1 MPVVNLPKLKRVLTD
16 PDEFITNGQLKSL
29 ALEIL
34 ELVPMEGI
42 EGSGLDSEEIM
53 EVVLRAAVGT
63 TSVNGVTTNTSDTPN
78 RKTVM
83 DWLHT
88 LEKDAMLDA
97 VNNILALMAMTVL
110 DRDRSRTICLDFM
123 DNPFHGNPEDE
134 TEFRRMQARDGTTKC
149 HRYCTAF
156 VIAQG
161 KPLTLAVEP
170 VAGEDNKADA
180 VERVLARVETY
191 PFEIEQILMDRA
203 AFAGELIDVLR
214 ATAPPVFPVKTGKDS
229 LRKKLSATASHMTEE
244 TICEGKEHE
253 QTYPLAVNVTYQN
266 GDRGK
271 SGVKATGYAAY
282 GLEDRTPA
290 QVATIYDKRSRIE
303 KSYEKFREARAL
315 TTTPST
321 TIRLFY
327 VGVGFLLE
335 QLWLVLQWAVLARP
349 RRGGR
354 ALPKTFAFG
363 DAFLHGIERM
373 LDDELGWKEKHRT
386 NGEGLPPG
394 YDHGLG

>member
-1 MPVVNLPKLKRVLTD
+1 MNLPQLKQVLTD
-16 PDEFITNGQLKSL
+16 PDEFITNSQLKTL
-29 ALEIL
+29 ALEVL
-34 ELVPMEGI
+34 ELIPMPGI
-42 EGSGLDSEEIM
+42 EGSPLDSGDIM

-63 TSVNGVTTNTSDTPN
+63 TSVNGVTTNTDETPN
-78 RKTVM
+78 REPVM

-88 LEKDAMLDA
+88 LDKEPMLDA
-97 VNNILALMAMTVL
+97 VNDILATMAMAVL
-110 DRDRSRTICLDFM
+110 DRSRSRTVCIDFM
-123 DNPFHGNPEDE
+123 DNPFHGHPADED
-134 TEFRRMQARDGTTKC
+134 EFRRMQARDGTTKC

-156 VIAQG
+156 VLAQG

-170 VAGEDNKADA
+170 VAGDDSAADA
-180 VERVLARVETY
+180 VERVLARVELY
-191 PFEIEQILMDRA
+191 SFELDQILMDRA
-203 AFAGELIDVLR
+203 AYVGEVIGVLR

-229 LRKKLSATASHMTEE
+229 LRKKLSATASYMTEE

-253 QTYPLAVNVTYQN
+253 QTFPLAVNVTYQN

-271 SGVKATGYAAY
+271 SGLKQTGYAAY
-282 GLEDRTPA
+282 GLEDRTPR
-290 QVATIYDKRSRIE
+290 QVARIYNNRSRIE

-335 QLWLVLQWAVLARP
+335 QLWLVVQWAVLARP

-354 ALPKTFAFG
+354 A
-363 DAFLHGIERM
+363 
-373 LDDELGWKEKHRT
+373 
-386 NGEGLPPG
+386 
-394 YDHGLG
+394 

>member
-1 MPVVNLPKLKRVLTD
+1 MNFPLLKEVLTN
-16 PDEFITNGQLKSL
+16 PDEFISNGQLKSL
-29 ALEIL
+29 ALELL
-34 ELVPMEGI
+34 ELVPIEGI
-42 EGSGLDSEEIM
+42 EGSGLDPEEIM

-88 LEKDAMLDA
+88 LEKNAMLDA
-97 VNNILALMAMTVL
+97 VNDILAMVAMTVL
-110 DRDRSRTICLDFM
+110 DRDGSRTICIDFM
-123 DNPFHGNPEDE
+123 DNPFHGHPEDE
-134 TEFRRMQARDGTTKC
+134 DEFRRMKARDGTTKC

-156 VIAQG
+156 VIARG
-161 KPLTLAVEP
+161 KPLTLALEP
-170 VAGEDNKADA
+170 VDGEDSKADA

-191 PFEIEQILMDRA
+191 PFEIEQILIDRA
-203 AFAGELIDVLR
+203 AFAGELIGVLR

-229 LRKKLSATASHMTEE
+229 LREKLSVNASYMTEE
-244 TICEGKEHE
+244 TICEGNEHE
-253 QTYPLAVNVTYQN
+253 QTYPLAVNVTYHN

-271 SGVKATGYAAY
+271 SGVKRTGYAAY

-290 QVATIYDKRSRIE
+290 QVATVYDKRSQIE
-303 KSYEKFREARAL
+303 KSYEKFREARAV

-335 QLWLVLQWAVLARP
+335 QLWLVVQWAVLAQP

-354 ALPKTFAFG
+354 ALPVEFTF
-363 DAFLHGIERM
+363 DDSFLHGIERV
-373 LDDELGWKEKHRT
+373 LDDELGWTEKHRT
-386 NGEGLPPG
+386 NGVGLPVG

>member
-1 MPVVNLPKLKRVLTD
+1 MNLPKLKCVLTD
-16 PDEFITNGQLKSL
+16 PDEFISNAQLKSL
-29 ALEIL
+29 ALELL
-34 ELVPMEGI
+34 ELVPLEGI

-63 TSVNGVTTNTSDTPN
+63 TSVNGVTTNTSETPN

-88 LEKDAMLDA
+88 LQKDAMLDA
-97 VNNILALMAMTVL
+97 VNDILAMVAMTVL
-110 DRDRSRTICLDFM
+110 DRSGSRTICIDFM
-123 DNPFHGNPEDE
+123 DNPFHGHPDDED
-134 TEFRRMQARDGTTKC
+134 EFRRMQARDGTTKC

-170 VAGEDNKADA
+170 VDGEDSKADA
-180 VERVLARVETY
+180 VERVLARVEVY
-191 PFEIEQILMDRA
+191 PFEIDQILMDRA
-203 AFAGELIDVLR
+203 AYVGELIGVLR
-214 ATAPPVFPVKTGKDS
+214 AIAPPVFPVKTGKAS
-229 LRKKLSATASHMTEE
+229 LREKLSATASYMTEE

-271 SGVKATGYAAY
+271 FGVKATGYAAY
-282 GLEDRTPA
+282 GLEDRTPR
-290 QVATIYDKRSRIE
+290 QVATVYDKRSQIE

-335 QLWLVLQWAVLARP
+335 QLWVVLQWAVLARP

-354 ALPKTFAFG
+354 ALPVEFTFS
-363 DAFLHGIERM
+363 DAFLHGIEQE
-373 LDDELGWKEKHRT
+373 LDDELGWKKKHRT
-386 NGEGLPPG
+386 NGVGLPVG

>member
-1 MPVVNLPKLKRVLTD
+1 MNFPLLKEVLTD
-16 PDEFITNGQLKSL
+16 PDEFLSNAQLKSL
-29 ALEIL
+29 ALELL
-34 ELVPMEGI
+34 ELIPLEGI
-42 EGSGLDSEEIM
+42 EGSPLDPEEIM

-63 TSVNGVTTNTSDTPN
+63 TSVNGVTTNTTDTPN

-83 DWLHT
+83 EWLHT
-88 LEKDAMLDA
+88 LEKDTMLDA
-97 VNNILALMAMTVL
+97 VNDILAMVAMTVL
-110 DRDRSRTICLDFM
+110 DRDGSRTVCIDFM
-123 DNPFHGNPEDE
+123 DNPFHGHPEDE
-134 TEFRRMQARDGTTKC
+134 DEFRRMQARDGTTKC

-156 VIAQG
+156 VIARG

-170 VAGEDNKADA
+170 VAGEDSKADA

-191 PFEIEQILMDRA
+191 PFEIERILIDRA
-203 AFAGELIDVLR
+203 AFAGELIGVLR
-214 ATAPPVFPVKTGKDS
+214 ETAPPVFPVKTGKDS
-229 LRKKLSATASHMTEE
+229 LREKLSVNASYMTEE

-253 QTYPLAVNVTYQN
+253 QAYPLAVDVTYHN

-271 SGVKATGYAAY
+271 SGLKQTGYAAY

-290 QVATIYDKRSRIE
+290 QVAAIYDKRSRIE
-303 KSYEKFREARAL
+303 KSYEKFREARAA

-335 QLWLVLQWAVLARP
+335 QLWIVIQWAVLAAP
-349 RRGGR
+349 QRGGR
-354 ALPKTFAFG
+354 ALPVEFTFG
-363 DAFLHGIERM
+363 DVFLHGIEGV

-386 NGEGLPPG
+386 NGVGLPAG
-394 YDHGLG
+394 HDHGLG

>member
-1 MPVVNLPKLKRVLTD
+1 MNLPKLKQILTD
-16 PDEFITNGQLKSL
+16 PDEFITNSELKTLSLQLL
-29 ALEIL
+29 ALI
-34 ELVPMEGI
+34 PMPGI
-42 EGSGLDSEEIM
+42 EGSSLDSGDIM

-63 TSVNGVTTNTSDTPN
+63 TSVNGVTTNTEETPN
-78 RKTVM
+78 REPVM

-88 LEKDAMLDA
+88 LDKEPMLDA
-97 VNNILALMAMTVL
+97 VNDILAMLAMTVL
-110 DRDRSRTICLDFM
+110 DRSRSRTVCIDFM
-123 DNPFHGNPEDE
+123 DNPFHGYPDDE

-161 KPLTLAVEP
+161 KPLTLAIEP
-170 VAGEDNKADA
+170 VDGEDSKADA

-191 PFEIEQILMDRA
+191 PFETDRILIDRA
-203 AFAGELIDVLR
+203 AFAGDVIGVLR
-214 ATAPPVFPVKTGKDS
+214 ESAPPVFPVKTGKDS
-229 LRKKLSATASHMTEE
+229 LREKLSVNASYMTEE
-244 TICEGKEHE
+244 TICEGKENE
-253 QTYPLAVNVTYQN
+253 QTYPMAVDVTYHN

-271 SGVKATGYAAY
+271 SGLKRTGYAAY

-290 QVATIYDKRSRIE
+290 QVAAIYDKRSRIE

-335 QLWLVLQWAVLARP
+335 QLWIVIQWGVLAAP

-354 ALPKTFAFG
+354 ALPVEFTFG
-363 DAFLHGIERM
+363 DAFLHGIEGV

-386 NGEGLPPG
+386 NGVGLPAG
-394 YDHGLG
+394 CAHGLG

>member
-1 MPVVNLPKLKRVLTD
+1 MNLPQLKQVLTD
-16 PDEFITNGQLKSL
+16 PDEFITNSDLKTL
-29 ALEIL
+29 ALEVL
-34 ELVPMEGI
+34 DLVPMPGI
-42 EGSGLDSEEIM
+42 EGSPLDSGEIM

-63 TSVNGVTTNTSDTPN
+63 TSVNGVTTNTAETPN
-78 RKTVM
+78 REPVM

-88 LEKDAMLDA
+88 LDKEPMLDA
-97 VNNILALMAMTVL
+97 VNDILALLAMSVL
-110 DRDRSRTICLDFM
+110 DREGSRTICIDFM
-123 DNPFHGNPEDE
+123 DNPFHGHPEDE
-134 TEFRRMQARDGTTKC
+134 DEFRRMQARDGTTKC

-156 VIAQG
+156 VLAQG

-170 VAGEDNKADA
+170 VDGDDSAADA
-180 VERVLARVETY
+180 VERVLARVELY
-191 PFEIEQILMDRA
+191 PFEIDRILMDRA
-203 AFAGELIDVLR
+203 AYVGELIGVLR
-214 ATAPPVFPVKTGKDS
+214 SVAPPVFPVKTGKAS
-229 LRKKLSATASHMTEE
+229 LREKLAATASYMTEE

-271 SGVKATGYAAY
+271 SGVKTTGYAAY
-282 GLEDRTPA
+282 GLEDRTPR
-290 QVATIYDKRSRIE
+290 QVAQIYNHRSRIE

-327 VGVGFLLE
+327 VGVGFMLE

-349 RRGGR
+349 QRGGR
-354 ALPKTFAFG
+354 ALPVGFTF
-363 DAFLHGIERM
+363 DNSFLHGIEQV

-386 NGEGLPPG
+386 NGEGLPAG

>member
-1 MPVVNLPKLKRVLTD
+1 MPVVNLPKLKRILTD

-29 ALEIL
+29 ALEVL
-34 ELVPMEGI
+34 ELVPMDGI

-53 EVVLRAAVGT
+53 EVVLRAAVDT
-63 TSVNGVTTNTSDTPN
+63 TSVNSVTRNTEDSPN

-88 LEKDAMLDA
+88 LEKETMLDA
-97 VNNILALMAMTVL
+97 VNDILAMVALTVL
-110 DRDRSRTICLDFM
+110 DRDRSRTVCLDFI
-123 DNPFHGNPEDE
+123 DNPFHGHPDDED
-134 TEFRRMQARDGTTKC
+134 EFRRMKARDGTTKC

-156 VIAQG
+156 VLAQG

-170 VAGEDNKADA
+170 VDGDDSKADA
-180 VERVLARVETY
+180 VERVLARVELY
-191 PFEIEQILMDRA
+191 PFEIDRILMDRA
-203 AFAGELIDVLR
+203 AFAGELIGVLR
-214 ATAPPVFPVKTGKDS
+214 ETAPPVFPVKTGKDS
-229 LRKKLSATASHMTEE
+229 LREKLSVNASHMTEE

-271 SGVKATGYAAY
+271 SGVKTTGYAAY
-282 GLEDRTPA
+282 GLEDRTPR
-290 QVATIYDKRSRIE
+290 QVARIYDNRSRIE

-354 ALPKTFAFG
+354 ALPVGFTFS
-363 DAFLHGIERM
+363 DAFLHGIEQV
-373 LDDELGWKEKHRT
+373 LDEELGWKKKHRT
-386 NGEGLPPG
+386 NGEGLPAG
-394 YDHGLG
+394 YEHGLG

>member
-1 MPVVNLPKLKRVLTD
+1 MKLPKLRRILTS
-16 PDEFITNGQLKSL
+16 PDEFISNRQLKSL
-29 ALEIL
+29 SMELL
-34 ELVPMEGI
+34 ELIPMEGI
-42 EGSGLDSEEIM
+42 EGSPLDSEQIM
-53 EVVLRAAVGT
+53 EVVLRAAADT
-63 TSVNGVTTNTSDTPN
+63 TSVNGVTTNTEDTPN
-78 RKTVM
+78 REPVM

-88 LEKDAMLDA
+88 LEKESMLDA
-97 VNNILALMAMTVL
+97 VNDILALVAMTVL
-110 DRDRSRTICLDFM
+110 DRDRSRTICIDFM
-123 DNPFHGNPEDE
+123 DNPFHGFPDDED
-134 TEFRRMQARDGTTKC
+134 EFRRMQARDGTTKC

-170 VAGEDNKADA
+170 VDGEDSKADA

-191 PFEIEQILMDRA
+191 PFEIEQILMDRD
-203 AFAGELIDVLR
+203 AFVGELIGILR
-214 ATAPPVFPVKTGKDS
+214 QTAPPIFPVRTGKDS
-229 LRKKLSATASHMTEE
+229 LRKKLSVTASHMTEE
-244 TICEGKEHE
+244 TICEGKQHE

-271 SGVKATGYAAY
+271 SGVKTVGYAAY

-290 QVATIYDKRSRIE
+290 QVATTYDKRAQIE

-327 VGVGFLLE
+327 VGVGFLVE
-335 QLWLVLQWAVLARP
+335 QLWLVLQWAVIAQP
-349 RRGGR
+349 QRGGR
-354 ALPKTFAFG
+354 SLPVGFAF
-363 DAFLHGIERM
+363 DDVFLHGIEQV
-373 LDDELGWKEKHRT
+373 LDEDLGWKEKRRT
-386 NGEGLPPG
+386 NGKGLPAG

>member
-1 MPVVNLPKLKRVLTD
+1 MNLPKLTQVLTD
-16 PDEFITNGQLKSL
+16 PDEFITHSQLKTL
-29 ALEIL
+29 ALEML
-34 ELVPMEGI
+34 ELIPMPGI
-42 EGSGLDSEEIM
+42 EGSPLDSGEIM

-63 TSVNGVTTNTSDTPN
+63 TSVNGVTINTEETPN
-78 RKTVM
+78 REPVM

-88 LEKDAMLDA
+88 LQKAPMLDA
-97 VNNILALMAMTVL
+97 INDILALLAMSVL
-110 DRDRSRTICLDFM
+110 DRDRSRTVCIDFM
-123 DNPFHGNPEDE
+123 DNPFHGVPESDDE
-134 TEFRRMQARDGTTKC
+134 IRRMAAQDGTTQC

-170 VAGEDNKADA
+170 VDGEDSKADA
-180 VERVLARVETY
+180 VERVLARVALY
-191 PFEIEQILMDRA
+191 PFEVDQLLMDRA
-203 AFAGELIDVLR
+203 AYVGELIGVLR
-214 ATAPPVFPVKTGKDS
+214 AIAPPVFPVKTGKAS
-229 LRKKLSATASHMTEE
+229 LREKLSATASYMTEE

-271 SGVKATGYAAY
+271 FGVKATGYAAY
-282 GLEDRTPA
+282 GLEDRTPR
-290 QVATIYDKRSRIE
+290 QVATVYDKRSQIE

-335 QLWLVLQWAVLARP
+335 QLWVVFQWAVIARP

-354 ALPKTFAFG
+354 ALPVEFIFS
-363 DAFLHGIERM
+363 DAFLHGIEQE
-373 LDDELGWKEKHRT
+373 LDDELGWKKKHRT
-386 NGEGLPPG
+386 NGVGLPVG

>member
-1 MPVVNLPKLKRVLTD
+1 MRVPRLKRILTD
-16 PDEFITNGQLKSL
+16 PDEFLSNGQLKSL
-29 ALEIL
+29 SMELL
-34 ELVPMEGI
+34 ELIPMEGI
-42 EGSGLDSEEIM
+42 EGSRLDSEEII
-53 EVVLRAAVGT
+53 EVVLRAAVDT
-63 TSVNGVTTNTSDTPN
+63 TSVNGVTTNTEDTPN

-88 LEKDAMLDA
+88 LEKEPMLNA
-97 VNNILALMAMTVL
+97 VNDLLALTAMTVL
-110 DRDRSRTICLDFM
+110 DRGGSRTICLDFM
-123 DNPFHGNPEDE
+123 DNPFHGHPDDE
-134 TEFRRMQARDGTTKC
+134 NEFRRMQARDGTTKC

-170 VAGEDNKADA
+170 VDGEDSKADA

-191 PFEIEQILMDRA
+191 PFEIDQILMDRDA
-203 AFAGELIDVLR
+203 YVGKLIGILR
-214 ATAPPVFPVKTGKDS
+214 ETAPPVFPVKTGKDS
-229 LRKKLSATASHMTEE
+229 LRRKLSATASHMTEE
-244 TICEGKEHE
+244 TICEGKKYE
-253 QTYPLAVNVTYQN
+253 QTYPLAVNITYQN

-282 GLEDRTPA
+282 GLEDRTPQ
-290 QVATIYDKRSRIE
+290 QVARVYDNRSRIE

-335 QLWLVLQWAVLARP
+335 QLWIVLQWAVLARP

-354 ALPKTFAFG
+354 VLPVDFTFS
-363 DAFLHGIERM
+363 DAFLHGIEQR
-373 LDDELGWKEKHRT
+373 LDEELGWKKKHRT
-386 NGEGLPPG
+386 NGQGLPTG
-394 YDHGLG
+394 HDHGLG

>member
-1 MPVVNLPKLKRVLTD
+1 MEFPRLKRILTD
-16 PDEFITNGQLKSL
+16 PDEFLSNGQLKSL
-29 ALEIL
+29 SMELL

-63 TSVNGVTTNTSDTPN
+63 TSVNGVTTNTEDTPN
-78 RKTVM
+78 RETVM

-88 LEKDAMLDA
+88 LEKEPMLDA
-97 VNNILALMAMTVL
+97 VNDILALVALTVL
-110 DRDRSRTICLDFM
+110 DRDGSRTVCIDFM
-123 DNPFHGNPEDE
+123 DNPFHGNPADED
-134 TEFRRMQARDGTTKC
+134 EFRRMNARDGTTKC

-156 VIAQG
+156 VLAQG

-170 VAGEDNKADA
+170 VDGDDSKADA

-191 PFEIEQILMDRA
+191 PFEITQILMDRD
-203 AFAGELIDVLR
+203 AFVGELIGILR
-214 ATAPPVFPVKTGKDS
+214 KTAPPVFPVRTGKDS
-229 LRKKLSATASHMTEE
+229 LRKKLSVNASHMTEE
-244 TICEGKEHE
+244 TICEGNEHE

-271 SGVKATGYAAY
+271 SGLKQTGYAAY
-282 GLEDRTPA
+282 GLEDRTPRQVA
-290 QVATIYDKRSRIE
+290 QVYNHRSRIE

-335 QLWLVLQWAVLARP
+335 QLWVVLQWAVLARP

-354 ALPKTFAFG
+354 ALPVAFTFG
-363 DAFLHGIERM
+363 DAFLHGIEQV
-373 LDDELGWKEKHRT
+373 LDDELGWKEQHRT
-386 NGEGLPPG
+386 NGVGLPAG
-394 YDHGLG
+394 YEHGLG

>member
-1 MPVVNLPKLKRVLTD
+1 MNVPLLKEVLTN
-16 PDEFITNGQLKSL
+16 PDEFLSNAQLKSL
-29 ALEIL
+29 ALEML
-34 ELVPMEGI
+34 ELVPMDGI
-42 EGSGLDSEEIM
+42 EGSGLDPEEIM

-63 TSVNGVTTNTSDTPN
+63 TSVNGVTTKTSDTPN

-88 LEKDAMLDA
+88 LEKPVMLDA
-97 VNNILALMAMTVL
+97 VNDILALVAMTVL
-110 DRDRSRTICLDFM
+110 DRGGSRTVCIDFM
-123 DNPFHGNPEDE
+123 DNPFHGYPEDE
-134 TEFRRMQARDGTTKC
+134 DEFRRMKARDGTTKC

-156 VIAQG
+156 VIARG

-170 VAGEDNKADA
+170 VAGEDSKADA

-191 PFEIEQILMDRA
+191 PFETERILIDRA
-203 AFAGELIDVLR
+203 AFAGELIGVLR
-214 ATAPPVFPVKTGKDS
+214 EIAPPVFPVKTGKDS
-229 LRKKLSATASHMTEE
+229 LRRKLSVNASYMTEE

-271 SGVKATGYAAY
+271 SGVKRTGYAAY

-290 QVATIYDKRSRIE
+290 QVATVYDKRSRIE

-335 QLWLVLQWAVLARP
+335 QLWVVLQWAVLAQP

-354 ALPKTFAFG
+354 ALPMEFTFSDG
-363 DAFLHGIERM
+363 FLHGVERV
-373 LDDELGWKEKHRT
+373 LDDELGWKEQYRT
-386 NGEGLPPG
+386 NRIGLPAG
-394 YDHGLG
+394 YDHGLA

>member
-1 MPVVNLPKLKRVLTD
+1 MKLPELKHILTS
-16 PDEFITNGQLKSL
+16 PDEFLSNGQLKSL
-29 ALEIL
+29 SMELL
-34 ELVPMEGI
+34 ELIPMEGI

-53 EVVLRAAVGT
+53 EVVLRAAVDT
-63 TSVNGVTTNTSDTPN
+63 TSVNGVTTNTEDTPN
-78 RKTVM
+78 REPVM

-88 LEKDAMLDA
+88 LEKEPMLDA
-97 VNNILALMAMTVL
+97 VNDILALVAMTVL
-110 DRDRSRTICLDFM
+110 DRGGSRTICLDFM
-123 DNPFHGNPEDE
+123 DNPFHGYPDDED
-134 TEFRRMQARDGTTKC
+134 EFRRMEARDGTTKC

-170 VAGEDNKADA
+170 VDGEDSKADA

-191 PFEIEQILMDRA
+191 SFETDQILMDRD
-203 AFAGELIDVLR
+203 AFVGELIGVLR
-214 ATAPPVFPVKTGKDS
+214 ETAPPVFPVITRKDS
-229 LRKKLSATASHMTEE
+229 LRKKLSKAASHMTEE

-290 QVATIYDKRSRIE
+290 QVATTYNKRSRIE

-363 DAFLHGIERM
+363 DAFLHGIERV
-373 LDDELGWKEKHRT
+373 LDDELSWKEEYRT
-386 NGEGLPPG
+386 NGEGLPAG
-394 YDHGLG
+394 YEHGLG

>member
-1 MPVVNLPKLKRVLTD
+1 MEFPRLKRFLTD
-16 PDEFITNGQLKSL
+16 PDEFISNRQLKSL
-29 ALEIL
+29 SMELL

-53 EVVLRAAVGT
+53 EVVLRAAVDL
-63 TSVNGVTTNTSDTPN
+63 TSVNGVTTNTKDTPN

-88 LEKDAMLDA
+88 LEKEPMLDA
-97 VNNILALMAMTVL
+97 VNDILGLLAMTVL
-110 DRDRSRTICLDFM
+110 DRGGSRTICIDFM
-123 DNPFHGNPEDE
+123 DNPFHGTPEDE
-134 TEFRRMQARDGTTKC
+134 DEYRRMQARDGTTKC

-156 VIAQG
+156 VLAQG

-170 VAGEDNKADA
+170 VDGDDSKADA

-191 PFEIEQILMDRA
+191 PFEIERILIDRA
-203 AFAGELIDVLR
+203 AYYGELIGVLR
-214 ATAPPVFPVKTGKDS
+214 AAAPPVFPVKTGKDS
-229 LRKKLSATASHMTEE
+229 LEEKLTSTKSYMTEE
-244 TICEGKEHE
+244 RICEGKKHE

-271 SGVKATGYAAY
+271 SGLKQTGYAAY
-282 GLEDRTPA
+282 GLEDRTPK
-290 QVATIYDKRSRIE
+290 QVARIYDNRSRIE

-335 QLWLVLQWAVLARP
+335 QLWIVLQWAVLARP

-354 ALPKTFAFG
+354 ALPVGFAFG
-363 DAFLHGIERM
+363 DGFLHGIERV
-373 LDDELGWKEKHRT
+373 LDEDLGWKKKHRT
-386 NGEGLPPG
+386 NGVGLPAG
-394 YDHGLG
+394 CDHGLG

>member
-1 MPVVNLPKLKRVLTD
+1 MNLPKLKQVLTD
-16 PDEFITNGQLKSL
+16 PDEFITNSELKTLSLQLL
-29 ALEIL
+29 ALI
-34 ELVPMEGI
+34 PMAGI
-42 EGSGLDSEEIM
+42 EGSSLDSGDIM

-63 TSVNGVTTNTSDTPN
+63 TSVNGVTTNTEETPN
-78 RKTVM
+78 REPVM

-88 LEKDAMLDA
+88 LDKEPMLDA
-97 VNNILALMAMTVL
+97 VNDILAMLAMSVL
-110 DRDRSRTICLDFM
+110 DRSRSRTVCIDFM
-123 DNPFHGNPEDE
+123 DNPFHGYPDDE

-161 KPLTLAVEP
+161 KPLTLAIEP
-170 VAGEDNKADA
+170 VDGEDSKADA
-180 VERVLARVETY
+180 GEHSLARVELY
-191 PFEIEQILMDRA
+191 SFEIDQILMDRA
-203 AFAGELIDVLR
+203 AYVGEVIGVLR
-214 ATAPPVFPVKTGKDS
+214 AVAPPVFPVKTGKAS
-229 LRKKLSATASHMTEE
+229 LREKLSATASYMTEE

-253 QTYPLAVNVTYQN
+253 QTFPLAVNVTYQN

-282 GLEDRTPA
+282 GLEDRTPT
-290 QVATIYDKRSRIE
+290 QVARIYDDRSRIE
-303 KSYEKFREARAL
+303 KSYEKFREARAT

-321 TIRLFY
+321 IIRLFY

-335 QLWLVLQWAVLARP
+335 QLWIVIQWGVLAAP

-354 ALPKTFAFG
+354 ALPVEFTFG
-363 DAFLHGIERM
+363 DAFLHGIEGV

-386 NGEGLPPG
+386 NGVGLPAG
-394 YDHGLG
+394 CDHGLG

>member
-1 MPVVNLPKLKRVLTD
+1 MEFPRLKRILTD
-16 PDEFITNGQLKSL
+16 PDEYISNSQLKSL
-29 ALEIL
+29 SVELL
-34 ELVPMEGI
+34 ELIPMEGI
-42 EGSGLDSEEIM
+42 EGSDLDSENIM
-53 EVVLRAAVGT
+53 EVVLRAAVDT
-63 TSVNGVTTNTSDTPN
+63 TSVNGVTTNTEDTPN
-78 RKTVM
+78 REPVM

-88 LEKDAMLDA
+88 LEKEPMLDA
-97 VNNILALMAMTVL
+97 VNDILALVAMTVL
-110 DRDRSRTICLDFM
+110 DRGGSRTICLDFM
-123 DNPFHGNPEDE
+123 DNPFHDHPDDED
-134 TEFRRMQARDGTTKC
+134 EFRRMEARDGTTKC

-161 KPLTLAVEP
+161 KPLALAFEP
-170 VAGEDNKADA
+170 VDGEDSKADA

-191 PFEIEQILMDRA
+191 PFETDQILMDRD
-203 AFAGELIDVLR
+203 AFVGELIGVLR
-214 ATAPPVFPVKTGKDS
+214 ETAPPVFPVITRKDS
-229 LRKKLSATASHMTEE
+229 LRKKLSKAASHMTEE

-253 QTYPLAVNVTYQN
+253 QTYPLAVNITYQN

-290 QVATIYDKRSRIE
+290 QVATTYNKRSQIE

-321 TIRLFY
+321 TIRLFS

-363 DAFLHGIERM
+363 DAFLHGIERV
-373 LDDELGWKEKHRT
+373 LDDELSWKEEYRT
-386 NGEGLPPG
+386 NGEGLTAG
-394 YDHGLG
+394 YEHGLG

>member
-1 MPVVNLPKLKRVLTD
+1 MNFPQLKQVLTD
-16 PDEFITNGQLKSL
+16 PDEFISNAQLKSL
-29 ALEIL
+29 SMELLALIPL
-34 ELVPMEGI
+34 PGI
-42 EGSGLDSEEIM
+42 EGSPLDPEDIM

-63 TSVNGVTTNTSDTPN
+63 TSVNGVTENTSETPN
-78 RKTVM
+78 REPVM

-88 LEKDAMLDA
+88 LKKDAMLDA
-97 VNNILALMAMTVL
+97 VNDILAMVAMTVL
-110 DRDRSRTICLDFM
+110 DPSRSRTVCIDFM
-123 DNPFHGNPEDE
+123 DNPFHGYPEDE
-134 TEFRRMQARDGTTKC
+134 DEFRRMQARDGTTKC

-156 VIAQG
+156 VIARG
-161 KPLTLAVEP
+161 KPLTLAIEP
-170 VAGEDNKADA
+170 VAGEDSNADA

-191 PFEIEQILMDRA
+191 SFETEQILVDRA
-203 AFAGELIDVLR
+203 AFNGELIEVLR
-214 ATAPPVFPVKTGKDS
+214 ETAPPVFPVKTGKDS
-229 LRKKLSATASHMTEE
+229 LREKLSVNASYMTEE

-253 QTYPLAVNVTYQN
+253 QAYPLAVDVTYHN

-271 SGVKATGYAAY
+271 SGLKQTGYAAY

-290 QVATIYDKRSRIE
+290 QVAAIYDKRSRIE
-303 KSYEKFREARAL
+303 KSYEKFREARAV

-335 QLWLVLQWAVLARP
+335 QLWIVIQWAVLAAP

-354 ALPKTFAFG
+354 ALPVEFTFG
-363 DAFLHGIERM
+363 DAFLHGIEGV

-386 NGEGLPPG
+386 NGVGLPAG

>member
-1 MPVVNLPKLKRVLTD
+1 MNFPQLKQVLTD
-16 PDEFITNGQLKSL
+16 PDEFISNAQLKSL
-29 ALEIL
+29 SMELLALIPL
-34 ELVPMEGI
+34 PGI
-42 EGSGLDSEEIM
+42 EGSPLDPEDIM

-63 TSVNGVTTNTSDTPN
+63 TSVNGVTENTSETPN
-78 RKTVM
+78 REPVM

-88 LEKDAMLDA
+88 LKKDAMLDA
-97 VNNILALMAMTVL
+97 VNDILAMVAMTVL
-110 DRDRSRTICLDFM
+110 DPSRSRTVCIDFM
-123 DNPFHGNPEDE
+123 DNPFHGYPEDE
-134 TEFRRMQARDGTTKC
+134 DEFRRMQARDGTTKC

-156 VIAQG
+156 VIARG
-161 KPLTLAVEP
+161 KPLTLAIEP
-170 VAGEDNKADA
+170 VAGEDSNADA

-191 PFEIEQILMDRA
+191 PFEIERILIDRA
-203 AFAGELIDVLR
+203 AFAGDVIGVLR
-214 ATAPPVFPVKTGKDS
+214 ETAPPVFPVKTGKDS
-229 LRKKLSATASHMTEE
+229 LREKLSVNASYMTEE

-253 QTYPLAVNVTYQN
+253 QAYPLAVDVTYHN

-271 SGVKATGYAAY
+271 SGLKQTGYAAY

-290 QVATIYDKRSRIE
+290 QVAAIYDKRSRIE
-303 KSYEKFREARAL
+303 KSYEKFREARAV

-335 QLWLVLQWAVLARP
+335 QLWIVIQWAVLAAP

-354 ALPKTFAFG
+354 ALPVEFTFG
-363 DAFLHGIERM
+363 DAFLHGIEGV

-386 NGEGLPPG
+386 NGVGLPAG

>member
-1 MPVVNLPKLKRVLTD
+1 MNLPQLKQVLTD
-16 PDEFITNGQLKSL
+16 PDEFITNSQLKTL
-29 ALEIL
+29 ALEVL
-34 ELVPMEGI
+34 ELIPMPGI
-42 EGSGLDSEEIM
+42 EGSPLDSGDIM

-63 TSVNGVTTNTSDTPN
+63 TSVNGVTTNTDETPN
-78 RKTVM
+78 REPVM

-88 LEKDAMLDA
+88 LDKEPMLDA
-97 VNNILALMAMTVL
+97 VNDILATMAMAVL
-110 DRDRSRTICLDFM
+110 DRSRSRTVCIDFM
-123 DNPFHGNPEDE
+123 DNPFHGHPADED
-134 TEFRRMQARDGTTKC
+134 EFRRMQARDGTTKC

-156 VIAQG
+156 VLAQG

-170 VAGEDNKADA
+170 VAGDDSAADA
-180 VERVLARVETY
+180 VERVLARVELY
-191 PFEIEQILMDRA
+191 PFEFDRILMDRA
-203 AFAGELIDVLR
+203 AYVGEVIGVLR

-229 LRKKLSATASHMTEE
+229 LRKKLSATASYMTEE

-253 QTYPLAVNVTYQN
+253 QTFPLAVNVTYQN

-271 SGVKATGYAAY
+271 SGLKQTGYAAY
-282 GLEDRTPA
+282 GLEDRTPR
-290 QVATIYDKRSRIE
+290 QVARIYNNRSRIE

-335 QLWLVLQWAVLARP
+335 QLWIVVQWAVLARP

-354 ALPKTFAFG
+354 ALPVAFTFSDG
-363 DAFLHGIERM
+363 FLHGIEQV

-386 NGEGLPPG
+386 NGVGLPAG
-394 YDHGLG
+394 SEHGLG

>member
-1 MPVVNLPKLKRVLTD
+1 MKLPKLKRILTS
-16 PDEFITNGQLKSL
+16 PDEFLSNDQLKSL
-29 ALEIL
+29 SMELL
-34 ELVPMEGI
+34 ELIPMEGI

-53 EVVLRAAVGT
+53 EVVLRAAVDT
-63 TSVNGVTTNTSDTPN
+63 TSVNGVTTNTEDTPN
-78 RKTVM
+78 REPVM

-88 LEKDAMLDA
+88 LEREPMLDA
-97 VNNILALMAMTVL
+97 VNDILALVAMTVL
-110 DRDRSRTICLDFM
+110 DRGGSRTICLDFM
-123 DNPFHGNPEDE
+123 DNPFHGYPDDED
-134 TEFRRMQARDGTTKC
+134 EFRRMEARDGTTKC

-170 VAGEDNKADA
+170 VDGEDSKADA

-191 PFEIEQILMDRA
+191 PFETDQILMDRD
-203 AFAGELIDVLR
+203 AFVGELIGVLR
-214 ATAPPVFPVKTGKDS
+214 ETAPPVFPVITRKDS
-229 LRKKLSATASHMTEE
+229 LRKKLSKAASHMTEE

-290 QVATIYDKRSRIE
+290 QVATTYNKRSRIE

-354 ALPKTFAFG
+354 ALAKTFAFG
-363 DAFLHGIERM
+363 NAFLHGIERV
-373 LDDELGWKEKHRT
+373 LDDELSWKEEYRT
-386 NGEGLPPG
+386 NGEGLPAG
-394 YDHGLG
+394 YEHGLG